1 MKTKNFFQY
10 KLKNHLIGKSIVRV
24 LLCTVHGGY
33 LENKDLQDPL
43 RPLNKIMTLNFID

>member
-1 MKTKNFFQY
+1 MKTKNFFKY
-10 KLKNHLIGKSIVRV
+10 KLKNHLIGKSIIRV

-43 RPLNKIMTLNFID
+43 RPLNKINDSELY